1 MKWLVGGE
9 GGAPLQATSGYLYF
23 GIPNSR
29 MCELGDSE
37 LLAKGGVQVFKP
49 WVFLVLCVSLS
60 NLFFINTLQNLLGLG
75 GRGTIQDE

>member
-1 MKWLVGGE
+1 
-9 GGAPLQATSGYLYF
+9 
-23 GIPNSR
+23 